1 MKIVIDTNALHQDY
15 ALEGAAL
22 VSVSKARER
31 AGCTLLVPSIVV
43 TEHAKHFRDARRD
56 AAIRLRQAARD
67 VQTWFGTPVAVPD
80 CDALADDCE
89 QRIRRRLEQLGIGVL
104 EHPKT
109 THAELAVRAVSR
121 QPPFSK
127 DGRGYQD
134 TLVWLSLLELLP
146 TEEPVILVS
155 SDGIFGERDLA
166 PELVAEVAATSHV
179 AGVFLIKSLSTALQK
194 HVEPRLQRLD
204 RLEEELASG
213 ASRLNLTE
221 WLSQNLLKILRD
233 HDARESAKT
242 NGKPTF
248 EWLEVGQPKFTVV
261 RAHAVS
267 DRDAYVRVSVEA
279 AGHIGGWQ
287 WFFLGD
293 PDDGDVD
300 RDWADD
306 EVTAKVELEL
316 LISGEESVSGYT
328 VLTLSPTGVPE
339 AREPDD
345 FDFDKDR

>member
-1 MKIVIDTNALHQDY
+1 VKIVIDTNALHQDY
-15 ALEGAAL
+15 LLEATAL
-22 VSVSKARER
+22 VSLTKARER
-31 AGCTLLVPSIVV
+31 AGCSLFVPAVVV
-43 TEHAKHFRDARRD
+43 TEHAKHFRDARRV
-56 AAIRLRQAARD
+56 AASQLRQAARD
-67 VQTWFGTPVAVPD
+67 VAALFGRPVETPELEAVPV
-80 CDALADDCE
+80 DCE
-89 QRIRRRLEQLGIGVL
+89 ERIRRRLEELGIGVL
-104 EHPKT
+104 DHPT
-109 THAELAVRAVSR
+109 VSHEALAARAVSR

-155 SDGIFGERDLA
+155 SDGIFGEKDLA
-166 PELVAEVAATSHV
+166 PELDAEVGATGHD
-179 AGVFLIKSLSTALQK
+179 AGVFLAKALSTAFQK
-194 HVEPRLQRLD
+194 YVEPRLQRLD
-204 RLEEELASG
+204 RLEEALASG
-213 ASRLNLTE
+213 TSRLNLTE
-221 WLSQNLLKILRD
+221 WLSQNLLNILRD
-233 HDARESAKT
+233 HDARESAKK
-242 NGKPTF
+242 NDKPSF
-248 EWLEVGQPKFTVV
+248 DWLEVGQPKFTVL

-267 DRDAYVRVSVEA
+267 DQDAYVRVSVEA

-287 WFFLGD
+287 WFIVGN

-300 RDWADD
+300 RDWVDD